1 MKHRIYL
8 FSLFSLLIIAS
19 AGLLIGSEVPRD
31 NSAQR
36 DQTIPEAWIGT
47 WEVSV
52 DYRDRQT
59 GALLATDVTTDE
71 ICPGDPIIP
80 PQLATLVRCSSEAA
94 TGDLSISCHKW
105 HKTIPG
111 SGCNAFGD
119 IEFKSQFDGNSWA
132 GTGSW
137 SAKSVGKCVHANYA
151 EDFVVTGKRI
161 STKASC
167 DRGSSSLVEKF
178 FLHNRLVPFLAG
190 SN

>member
-8 FSLFSLLIIAS
+8 FSLLMIAS
-19 AGLLIGSEVPRD
+19 AGFVIGSEVLRD

-36 DQTIPEAWIGT
+36 GRTIPDAWIGT
-47 WEVSV
+47 WEVTV

-71 ICPGDPIIP
+71 ICPGEPIIP
-80 PQLATLVRCSSEAA
+80 PQLDTYVRCSSEAA
-94 TGDLSISCHKW
+94 MRDFGISCNW
-105 HKTIPG
+105 HRTIPG
-111 SGCNAFGD
+111 SGCNAFGN
-119 IEFKSQFDGNSWA
+119 IEFKSKFDGDSWVGN
-132 GTGSW
+132 GTW
-137 SAKSVGKCVHANYA
+137 SANSVGKCTHANYV
-151 EDFVVTGKRI
+151 EDFVVSAKRI

-167 DRGSSSLVEKF
+167 DRKSSSLVEKF